1 MIKYNAGHDIDTYCS
16 RCKLDLAH
24 VVIAAAAGQPVR
36 VLCKTCNS
44 EHAYRKK
51 KRVTGVTKR
60 TTTKRA
66 TASTSTIDGPL
77 SSEAYTQLFS
87 GRDLSRSRRYTI
99 RESFTVDDIV
109 DHKKFGIG
117 LVTKL
122 LGDQKIEVT
131 FREGIKVLIHDRA

>member
-24 VVIAAAAGQPVR
+24 VIIAAAGGQPVR

-44 EHAYRKK
+44 EHAFRKK
-51 KRVTGVTKR
+51 RRTTGVTNR
-60 TTTKRA
+60 TATKRA
-66 TASTSTIDGPL
+66 TTSVAKLDGAL

-99 RESFTVDDIV
+99 RESFVVDDIV

>member
-1 MIKYNAGHDIDTYCS
+1 MYSAGHDIDTYCS

-24 VVIAAAAGQPVR
+24 VIIALSAGQPVR

-44 EHAYRKK
+44 EHAFRKP
-51 KRVTGVTKR
+51 KRKTTGVTKR
-60 TTTKRA
+60 AATKKS
-66 TASTSTIDGPL
+66 TASAPQGPL
-77 SSEAYTQLFS
+77 STEAYHQMLS

-99 RESFTVDDIV
+99 KETFEVDDIV

-117 LVTKL
+117 LVTKM

-131 FREGIKVLIHDRA
+131 FREGAKILVHDRT

>member
-1 MIKYNAGHDIDTYCS
+1 MYSAGHDIDTYCS

-24 VVIAAAAGQPVR
+24 VIIALSAGQPVR

-44 EHAYRKK
+44 EHAFRKP
-51 KRVTGVTKR
+51 KRKTTGVTKR
-60 TTTKRA
+60 AATKKS
-66 TASTSTIDGPL
+66 TASAPQGPPST
-77 SSEAYTQLFS
+77 EAYHQMLS

-99 RESFTVDDIV
+99 KETFEVDDIV

-117 LVTKL
+117 LVTKM

-131 FREGIKVLIHDRA
+131 FREGAKILVHDRT

>member
-1 MIKYNAGHDIDTYCS
+1 MYSAGHDIDTYCS

-24 VVIAAAAGQPVR
+24 VIIALSAGQPVR

-44 EHAYRKK
+44 EHAFRKP
-51 KRVTGVTKR
+51 KRKTTGVTKR
-60 TTTKRA
+60 AASKKNTTSA
-66 TASTSTIDGPL
+66 PQGPL
-77 SSEAYTQLFS
+77 STEAYHQMLS

-99 RESFTVDDIV
+99 KETFEVDDVV

-117 LVTKL
+117 LVTKM

-131 FREGIKVLIHDRA
+131 FREGAKILIHDRT